1 MIKQFIIQTFLGA
14 VFAGGIILF
23 VSCNNSVES
32 NDIQNLNIGN
42 GFYENVQITDISDIK
57 CAVQFEYFVTGQQ
70 CQVGGYSI
78 KWDSTHGGQIDWYMM
93 QTLTPEVKYTITD
106 TFRFA
111 TELTTDPIIS
121 MQGYRIDDSQSY
133 PELKAQFVLV
143 PKPQ

>member
-1 MIKQFIIQTFLGA
+1 MTKQFILRLFFG
-14 VFAGGIILF
+14 VVF
-23 VSCNNSVES
+23 VSNPIFFISCNDS
-32 NDIQNLNIGN
+32 NDDPILYIEN
-42 GFYENVQITDISDIK
+42 GFYEHVLSTDLSEIN
-57 CAVQFEYFVTGQQ
+57 CVVQFEYFVTGQQ